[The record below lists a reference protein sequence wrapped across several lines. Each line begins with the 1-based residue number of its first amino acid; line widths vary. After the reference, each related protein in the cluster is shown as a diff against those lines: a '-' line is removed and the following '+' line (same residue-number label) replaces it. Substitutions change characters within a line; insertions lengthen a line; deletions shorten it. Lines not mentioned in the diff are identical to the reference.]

1 MWTSQNA
8 LGRTHIRGQQSSA
21 NNINPEHEMN
31 SLKWAILAGAV
42 ALFAAM
48 SVTSANASAKLC
60 QKVLGQCNSQ
70 CAKRPIGK
78 DICFQRC
85 ERAWMNCD

>member
-1 MWTSQNA
+1 MNTFK
-8 LGRTHIRGQQSSA
+8 RT
-21 NNINPEHEMN
+21 M
-31 SLKWAILAGAV
+31 LVGAT
-42 ALFAAM
+42 ALFAAL
-48 SVTSANASAKLC
+48 SITSANASAKLC

-78 DICFQRC
+78 DICFAKC